1 VKGAERRNGEGAERR
16 NGGTAEGSAHER
28 GTVPSTEPSAV
39 PPFRHSAD
47 THASADPRR
56 PAELADPLAPCVHC
70 GFCLPSC
77 PTYLATGDE
86 ADSPRGR
93 IVLMRALERNEIGS
107 GDDALAQHLDAC
119 LGCRGCEPVCPS
131 GVEYGRGLEVARERL
146 FEERGLPRLARTV
159 LGVFRHE
166 ALWRPL
172 FLAARAFRA
181 TGLPRLMSGAGRVR
195 FGMAMLAASAERRGG
210 GDAGRREI
218 ATLLSSRANALS
230 SRANALS
237 SRANARDLAGAFP
250 GPADKIPRSARD
262 DTAPLPRSAA
272 ARPTVARPTVALFRG
287 CVMDTLFRHVNDA
300 TRRTLEFNGYEVIEV
315 AGQSCCGALHEHAGD
330 RTAAAALARRNVAA
344 LAGSADYIVTNS
356 AGCGA
361 LLKDYGHLLHDD
373 EEAAAFGAKVR
384 DVSELLA
391 AVGPR
396 PGAPL
401 ELDVAYDA
409 PCHLQHAQRVHDAP
423 LAVLRAIPGLE
434 LRMLP
439 GADRCCGSAG
449 IYSVLRPAMARAV
462 LASKIEAI
470 AAAEPRPGVVA
481 TGNPGCLMQIGAGL
495 IAAGLDIAVVHPVEL
510 LDESYRAVKCEA

>member
-1 VKGAERRNGEGAERR
+1 VKTAD
-16 NGGTAEGSAHER
+16 GGTGRVNTADGRTGGRADGSGHAN
-28 GTVPSTEPSAV
+28 STGAGVSGESSVRPPVRPSADANR
-39 PPFRHSAD
+39 PSAD
-47 THASADPRR
+47 AHGPS
-56 PAELADPLAPCVHC
+56 ADPLAPCVHC

-107 GDDALAQHLDAC
+107 GDDALVQHLDAC

-131 GVEYGRGLEVARERL
+131 GVAYGRGLETARERL
-146 FEERGLPRLARTV
+146 FEERGLPPLARAV
-159 LGVFRHE
+159 LGVFRYE
-166 ALWRPL
+166 ALWRTL
-172 FLAARAFRA
+172 FTAARAFRA
-181 TGLPRLMSGAGRVR
+181 TGLPRVMSGAGRVG
-195 FGMAMLAASAERRGG
+195 FGMGMLAASARRRGG
-210 GDAGRREI
+210 GAAGRSEI
-218 ATLLSSRANALS
+218 ATLW
-230 SRANALS
+230 S

-250 GPADKIPRSARD
+250 GPADKIPPPRSARGRD
-262 DTAPLPRSAA
+262 DTAPPA
-272 ARPTVARPTVALFRG
+272 PTVALFKG

-300 TRRTLEFNGYEVIEV
+300 TRRTLEFNGYRVIEV
-315 AGQSCCGALHEHAGD
+315 EGQSCCGALHEHAGD
-330 RTAAAALARRNVAA
+330 RATAAALARRNVAA

-361 LLKDYGHLLHDD
+361 LLKDYGHLLHGDI
-373 EEAAAFGAKVR
+373 EAAAVGAKVR

-391 AVGPR
+391 AAGPR

-434 LRMLP
+434 LRLLP
-439 GADRCCGSAG
+439 GSDRCCGSAG
-449 IYSVLRPAMARAV
+449 IYSVLRPEMARAV
-462 LASKIEAI
+462 LSAKIEAI
-470 AAAEPRPGVVA
+470 ADAEPRPRVVV

-495 IAAGLDIAVVHPVEL
+495 IAAGLDIAVAHPVEL
-510 LDESYRAVKCEA
+510 LDESYRTLKSVKSEA